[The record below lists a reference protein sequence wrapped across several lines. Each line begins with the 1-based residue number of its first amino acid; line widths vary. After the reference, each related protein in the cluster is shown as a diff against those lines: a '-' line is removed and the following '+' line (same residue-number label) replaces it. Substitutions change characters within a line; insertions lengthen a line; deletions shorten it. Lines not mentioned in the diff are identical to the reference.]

1 MDVPDSASASA
12 SDSDFDKLKSER
24 QHEIDTLTLELLSNP
39 KQLRK
44 IALRNNPEERIKRTE
59 EVHRFIKYKERIFDT
74 FSTLLDEYE
83 EDDSTNSVVN
93 PALHKQFKDFI
104 RNLMSEFELSHR
116 ANTDPSSEY
125 ADDDDVMFPDKKQP
139 KKPKKTA
146 GIYSDPYSFWGNVS
160 ITKRDNGSDEDG
172 GGGGEGEYI

>member
-1 MDVPDSASASA
+1 MNDPNLPA
-12 SDSDFDKLKSER
+12 SDSTTDFDKLKSER
-24 QHEIDTLTLELLSNP
+24 QREIDALTLELLSDP

-44 IALRNNPEERIKRTE
+44 ITSRNNPEERIKRTE
-59 EVHRFIKYKERIFDT
+59 EAHRFIKYKERILDT

-83 EDDSTNSVVN
+83 EEDSTNSVVT

-116 ANTDPSSEY
+116 ANSDSSSEC
-125 ADDDDVMFPDKKQP
+125 ADDDDVMFPDKKPP

-160 ITKRDNGSDEDG
+160 ITKRDDGSDEDG
-172 GGGGEGEYI
+172 GGRGEGEYI